1 MKTWPCL
8 HEFFAIVTHP
18 RIYKPPTPIS
28 QAIDQIEAWL
38 GSPSLVLIGE
48 TENYWRSLRPLLE
61 ASRVEGPQVHDA
73 RIAAICLMHGVDEL
87 WTVDR
92 DFSRFPASSRP
103 QPARGL
109 GASNR
114 APQRVVDMFPQQ
126 ETLLTVRHLYHRW
139 HPQVVH
145 DVHQVGARGAG
156 STTAAGTRVP
166 AVRLVEQHLEELLRH
181 AG

>member
-1 MKTWPCL
+1 LIAVDTNVLVYAHRADSPWNAAACVKLAGLAEGRAQWAIPWPCL

-28 QAIDQIEAWL
+28 QAIDQIEAWM

-73 RIAAICLMHGVDEL
+73 RIAALCLLHGVDEL

-92 DFSRFPASSRP
+92 DFSRFPD
-103 QPARGL
+103 L
-109 GASNR
+109 
-114 APQRVVDMFPQQ
+114 RVHNP
-126 ETLLTVRHLYHRW
+126 L
-139 HPQVVH
+139 
-145 DVHQVGARGAG
+145 VG
-156 STTAAGTRVP
+156 
-166 AVRLVEQHLEELLRH
+166 
-181 AG
+181 